1 MPKPPAPQLKSALKA
16 ETIRQSPFAA
26 IHLEMGFVL
35 SASERIDLIFEGCAN
50 AGKKHMEI
58 VGHLKTDHGM
68 GHGHANAVGA
78 YAVKQG

>member
-1 MPKPPAPQLKSALKA
+1 
-16 ETIRQSPFAA
+16 
-26 IHLEMGFVL
+26 MGFVL

-50 AGKKHMEI
+50 AGKKNMEI